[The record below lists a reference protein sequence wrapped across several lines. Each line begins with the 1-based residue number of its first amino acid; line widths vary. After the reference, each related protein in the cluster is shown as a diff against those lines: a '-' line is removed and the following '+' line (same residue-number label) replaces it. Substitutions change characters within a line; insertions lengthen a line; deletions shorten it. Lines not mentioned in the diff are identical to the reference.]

1 MTVPTLILQA
11 VFVIATGA
19 CFLLV
24 GVALGATIFA
34 DLGGHGLAT
43 IGSIL
48 KGACIGAATGCA
60 IAILLIIKYQFG
72 KKCPHEGCWC
82 IATRHNVYVPIYS
95 GSGFPGLLVRIS

>member
-19 CFLLV
+19 CFLLI
-24 GVALGATIFA
+24 GAALGATIFA

-48 KGACIGAATGCA
+48 KGACIGARPA
-60 IAILLIIKYQFG
+60 
-72 KKCPHEGCWC
+72 
-82 IATRHNVYVPIYS
+82 
-95 GSGFPGLLVRIS
+95 VRSRFY

>member
-1 MTVPTLILQA
+1 MTVPTLIFQA

-19 CFLLV
+19 CFLLI
-24 GVALGATIFA
+24 GAALGATIFA

-72 KKCPHEGCWC
+72 KSALMKGVGVSLL
-82 IATRHNVYVPIYS
+82 ATMSMFLFIQVLDFLGYW
-95 GSGFPGLLVRIS
+95 